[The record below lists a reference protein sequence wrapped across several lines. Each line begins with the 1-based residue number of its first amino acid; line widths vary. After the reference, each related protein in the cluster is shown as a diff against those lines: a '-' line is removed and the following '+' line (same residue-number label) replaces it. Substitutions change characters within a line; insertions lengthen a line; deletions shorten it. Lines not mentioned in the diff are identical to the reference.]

1 VRAAAL
7 VRRPSVLAAIIAVG
21 AGLVYL
27 RALDSRTNYDEGV
40 YLGSLDALRHGL
52 RLGSDVYAVQPPG
65 FYYLLQLLAA
75 PFGESLEGIRLGFV
89 LLALAGVLAAY
100 ACASRLYGA
109 AAGLAASAFLVIA
122 PPFPTVAPTIAAD
135 VPSLALGMIALALVA
150 AAVQQGAHRV
160 WAVAAGAALVFSIA
174 VKFLAAPFVAPFLAI
189 AFAARAGG
197 RVLPSAAVGGAA
209 VAVTLLLVSLR
220 ALDELYQGIVS
231 DHTGAKGV
239 GSVGDNADRLVHL
252 LEWRTPFA
260 WLVWAGGLAF
270 LVSRRARRAWP
281 LATLVPAAAAFT
293 LYLRPLSD
301 HHLALM
307 SSAYALAAGPA
318 LALALGGLERRWRLA
333 GIAAVCLFVAA
344 GFVQEDRRFVR
355 NDLPERPELLWAA
368 RAIARATDPDA
379 VVASDQP
386 LVNFLAERRF
396 PGYLSDTSNTR
407 FESGA
412 LTGSDVIAEVDRTK
426 AAAVLSARM
435 FRFQPGL
442 DADLRRRYPVRLR
455 CGDATLYLLRPPAGS
470 GVTCPL

>member
-1 VRAAAL
+1 
-7 VRRPSVLAAIIAVG
+7 
-21 AGLVYL
+21 
-27 RALDSRTNYDEGV
+27 
-40 YLGSLDALRHGL
+40 
-52 RLGSDVYAVQPPG
+52 
-65 FYYLLQLLAA
+65 
-75 PFGESLEGIRLGFV
+75 
-89 LLALAGVLAAY
+89 
-100 ACASRLYGA
+100 
-109 AAGLAASAFLVIA
+109 VIA

-135 VPSLALGMIALALVA
+135 VPSLALGMISLALVA
-150 AAVQQGAHRV
+150 LSVQDGASRF
-160 WAVAAGAALVFSIA
+160 WALGAGAVLVLSVS
-174 VKFLAAPFVAPFLAI
+174 VKFLAAPFVVPFVALAI
-189 AFAARAGG
+189 AARTGR
-197 RVLPSAAVGGAA
+197 RVLLPASVGGAA
-209 VAVTLLLVSLR
+209 VALALVVASLG

-239 GSVGDNADRLVHL
+239 GSVGDNADRLLHL

-260 WLVWAGGLAF
+260 WLVWAGAVAF
-270 LVSRRARRAWP
+270 VVSRRARRAWP

-318 LALALGGLERRWRLA
+318 LALALEGLERRWRLA
-333 GIAAVCLFVAA
+333 AMGLVAIFVAA

-368 RAIARATDPDA
+368 RAIDEATTPDD

-386 LVNFLAERRF
+386 LVNFLADRRL

-412 LTGSDVIAEVDRTK
+412 LTGSDVIAEVDREK

-435 FRFQPGL
+435 FRFQTGL
-442 DADLRRRYPVRLR
+442 AADLRKRYPVRLR
-455 CGDATLYLLRPPAGS
+455 CGDATLYLLRPPAGP

>member
-1 VRAAAL
+1 
-7 VRRPSVLAAIIAVG
+7 VLAGIIILA
-21 AGLVYL
+21 AGLIYL

-52 RLGSDVYAVQPPG
+52 RLGADLYAVQPPG
-65 FYYLLQLLAA
+65 FYYLMWVLAA
-75 PFGESLEGIRLGFV
+75 PFGDSLEGIRFGFV
-89 LLALAGVLAAY
+89 GFAFAGVAA
-100 ACASRLYGA
+100 AFVCGSRLYGA
-109 AAGLAASAFLVIA
+109 GAGLAAAAFLVIA
-122 PPFPTVAPTIAAD
+122 PPFPTVATTIAAD
-135 VPSLALGMIALALVA
+135 VPSIALGMISLALLA
-150 AAVQQGAHRV
+150 MAVQDGATRF
-160 WAVAAGAALVFSIA
+160 WAAGAGAVIILALA
-174 VKFLAAPFVAPFLAI
+174 VKFLAAPFVAPFVAI
-189 AFAARAGG
+189 ALSARAAR
-197 RVLPSAAVGGAA
+197 RVLLPAAVGGGA
-209 VAVTLLLVSLR
+209 VAVALVLANLGS
-220 ALDELYQGIVS
+220 LDELYEGVVT
-231 DHTGAKGV
+231 DHAGAKALN
-239 GSVGDNADRLVHL
+239 SVGYNADRLLHL

-260 WLVWAGGLAF
+260 WLVWAGAIALV
-270 LVSRRARRAWP
+270 VSRRARRIWP

-293 LYLRPLSD
+293 LNLRPLSD

-333 GIAAVCLFVAA
+333 AIGLVATFVAA

-355 NDLPERPELLWAA
+355 NDLPERPELLWAT
-368 RAIARATDPDA
+368 RAIDGATAPDD

-386 LVNFLAERRF
+386 LVNFLAERRL

-412 LTGSDVIAEVDRTK
+412 LTGSDVIAEVDRAK

-442 DADLRRRYPVRLR
+442 AADLRARYPVRLR
-455 CGDATLYLLRPPAGS
+455 CGEATLYLLRAPAGP

>member
-1 VRAAAL
+1 VSAASL
-7 VRRPSVLAAIIAVG
+7 VRRPWLAAGLITLA

-52 RLGSDVYAVQPPG
+52 RLGADLYAVQPPG
-65 FYYLLQLLAA
+65 FYYLMRLVAS
-75 PFGESLEGIRLGFV
+75 PFGDSVEGIRFGFV
-89 LLALAGVLAAY
+89 VLALAGVMGAFV
-100 ACASRLYGA
+100 CASRLYGA
-109 AAGLAASAFLVIA
+109 GAGVAAVAFLVIA

-135 VPSLALGMIALALVA
+135 VPSLALGMISLALVA
-150 AAVQQGAHRV
+150 LAVQEGASRF
-160 WAVAAGAALVFSIA
+160 WAVGAGAFLVFALA
-174 VKFLAAPFVAPFLAI
+174 VKFLAAPFVVPFLAI
-189 AFAARAGG
+189 ALAARAGR
-197 RVLPSAAVGGAA
+197 RVLLPAALGGGAVT
-209 VAVTLLLVSLR
+209 VALLVASLG
-220 ALDELYQGIVS
+220 AMDELYQGVVS
-231 DHTGAKGV
+231 DHSGAKGV
-239 GSVGDNADRLVHL
+239 GSLGDNADRLLHL
-252 LEWRTPFA
+252 LDWRTPFA
-260 WLVWAGGLAF
+260 WLVWAGTVAF

-333 GIAAVCLFVAA
+333 AVGLVAIFVAA
-344 GFVQEDRRFVR
+344 GFVQENRRFVR
-355 NDLPERPELLWAA
+355 NDLPERPELLWAT
-368 RAIARATDPDA
+368 RAIDEATTPDE

-386 LVNFLAERRF
+386 LVNFLAARRL

-412 LTGSDVIAEVDRTK
+412 LTGSDVIAEVDREK

-442 DADLRRRYPVRLR
+442 AADLRERFPVRLR
-455 CGDATLYLLRPPAGS
+455 CGEATLYLLRPPARP